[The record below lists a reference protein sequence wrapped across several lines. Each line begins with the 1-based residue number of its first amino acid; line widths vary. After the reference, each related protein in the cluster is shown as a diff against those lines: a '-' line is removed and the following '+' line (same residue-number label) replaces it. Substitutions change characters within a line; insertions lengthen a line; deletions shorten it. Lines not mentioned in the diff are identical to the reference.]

1 MNYLEIAGTLIG
13 LLYLWFEYK
22 ASIWLWPVSVI
33 MPAIYIVIYYQ
44 VGLYADSA
52 ISIYYLLA
60 GIYGWGMWL
69 RHTPDKGEKPVSGTP
84 SKLLLPMFVVLLVVF
99 VLIGIILKT
108 YTDSTVPWWDS
119 LTTSLSII
127 AMWML
132 AHKYVEQWL
141 VWLVVDIVSCGI
153 YIYKV
158 TTKKRNAE
166 RYSDRIEL
174 QGFQSCFRL
183 FVKPSQSPLKPNQDA
198 ATLLVR
204 NHARNGDKRTRITKQ
219 GVKD

>member
-1 MNYLEIAGTLIG
+1 MITPIYSPAPGRYENGMKYRRRCGKSGILLPEISLGLWHNFGDVNTFANSLSMAHYAYDKYLEDI
-13 LLYLWFEYK
+13 K
-22 ASIWLWPVSVI
+22 A
-33 MPAIYIVIYYQ
+33 Q
-44 VGLYADSA
+44 VGAGKSIALY
-52 ISIYYLLA
+52 
-60 GIYGWGMWL
+60 
-69 RHTPDKGEKPVSGTP
+69 H
-84 SKLLLPMFVVLLVVF
+84 
-99 VLIGIILKT
+99 
-108 YTDSTVPWWDS
+108 
-119 LTTSLSII
+119 
-127 AMWML
+127 
-132 AHKYVEQWL
+132 
-141 VWLVVDIVSCGI
+141 
-153 YIYKV
+153 KV